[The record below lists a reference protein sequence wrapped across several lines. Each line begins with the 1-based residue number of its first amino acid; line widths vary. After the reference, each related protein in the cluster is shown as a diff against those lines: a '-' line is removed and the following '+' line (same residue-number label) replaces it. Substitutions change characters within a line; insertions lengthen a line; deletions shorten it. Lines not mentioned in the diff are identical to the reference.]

1 MKTTNQKKVKSVVTI
16 IAAAFI
22 LSNAAIITRAAGL
35 LIADGGFGGQLEIK
49 EQQVNVVI
57 NNGIAVTRVMQ
68 VFHNTEKRQVE
79 ALYTFPVPKS
89 ASIANFSMWING
101 KEVIGEVL
109 EKKRAREIYESYKKT
124 RRDPGL
130 LEQVDYKTFE
140 MRIFPIN
147 ANADQKVEIVYY
159 QELDYDHDSATYV
172 YPLATATRK
181 GIDSQTKGKFS
192 FNLEVKSVVPIV
204 KMKSP
209 SHGKDIVIAKHSDSY
224 YQASLETTKGNLNKD
239 IVVYYNTSRPHTG
252 LDLIVSKSSKEDGF
266 FYTTLTVGKDLAKFD
281 SGMDYIFVLD
291 VSGSMADFGKLEV
304 SRNSISAFIDALGEK
319 DRFEILT
326 FNVQPDTLFKELEK
340 VTPESKAKAVSF
352 LESKSARGGT
362 VLNPA
367 INTAYSYRDSDRPLN
382 VIILSDGLTEQ
393 RERQTLL
400 ELISQRPSLVR
411 VFCIGV
417 GNDVNKPLLEQL
429 AQDSGG
435 LAAFVSKGDDFERQ
449 AKAFR
454 RKLVRPSITDIQID
468 FGGIGAYDVE
478 PRVLPN
484 LYHGSP
490 LRVYGRYK
498 KSGEA
503 EISIKGNILGK
514 PFKKSFNADLPEKD
528 SDNPEIERMWA
539 WHRID
544 NLQKLADR
552 TGSRDKVIDEIV
564 QLGETYSIVSEY
576 TSFLVLEN
584 DAEFRRW
591 KIERR
596 NMARS
601 KRDRGAWKRNR
612 KKLDEI
618 RNKALVNIG
627 PAAAKPKTVTKRQ
640 AVPTH
645 VPVSSQRVVQN
656 SSPGVNR
663 KSRSRGNSFNI
674 GGSGPIGL
682 ISIIVI
688 GLMKFKTKKN

>member
-1 MKTTNQKKVKSVVTI
+1 MKTTKESKVKSIVTI

-22 LSNAAIITRAAGL
+22 LTNVAVKTQAAGL

-49 EQQVNVVI
+49 EQQVDVMI

-68 VFHNTEKRQVE
+68 IFHNTEKRQVE

-89 ASIANFSMWING
+89 ASVANFSMWING

-147 ANADQKVEIVYY
+147 AEADQKVEIVYC

-172 YPLATATRK
+172 YPLATSTRK

-204 KMKSP
+204 KMESP
-209 SHGKDIVIAKHSDSY
+209 SHEKDVVIANHSDSY
-224 YQASLETTKGNLNKD
+224 YQASLETKKGDLNKD

-252 LDLIVSKSSKEDGF
+252 LDLIVSKDSREDGF
-266 FYTTLTVGKDLAKFD
+266 FYTTMTVGDDLAKYD
-281 SGMDYIFVLD
+281 TGMDYIFLLD
-291 VSGSMADFGKLEV
+291 ISGSMADFGKLEV
-304 SRNSISAFIDALGEK
+304 SRNSIGAFIDALDKK
-319 DRFEILT
+319 DKFEILT
-326 FNVQPDTLFKELEK
+326 FNVQPETLFNKLEMVTKETK
-340 VTPESKAKAVSF
+340 SKAVSF
-352 LESKSARGGT
+352 LESKSAKGGT

-367 INTAYSYRDSDRPLN
+367 INTAYGYRDSDRPLN

-393 RERQTLL
+393 RERQALL
-400 ELISQRPSLVR
+400 QLISQRPSIVR

-429 AQDSGG
+429 AEDAGG
-435 LAAFVSKGDDFERQ
+435 LAAFVSKGDNFERQ

-454 RKLVRPSITDIQID
+454 RKLVRPAVTDIQID
-468 FGGIGAYDVE
+468 FGKIGAYDVE

-490 LRVYGRYK
+490 LRIYGRFEN
-498 KSGEA
+498 SGQA
-503 EISIKGNILGK
+503 EFSLKGNILGK
-514 PFKKSFNADLPEKD
+514 PFRKSFNVELQEKN

-539 WHRID
+539 SHRID

-564 QLGETYSIVSEY
+564 ELGETYSIVSEY

-584 DAEFRRW
+584 DAEFKRW

-596 NMARS
+596 NLNRL
-601 KRDRGAWKRNR
+601 KRDRNAWKNNR
-612 KKLDEI
+612 EKLDKI
-618 RNKALVNIG
+618 RNKALVKG
-627 PAAAKPKTVTKRQ
+627 
-640 AVPTH
+640 
-645 VPVSSQRVVQN
+645 
-656 SSPGVNR
+656 
-663 KSRSRGNSFNI
+663 
-674 GGSGPIGL
+674 
-682 ISIIVI
+682 
-688 GLMKFKTKKN
+688 KFAIKCTG